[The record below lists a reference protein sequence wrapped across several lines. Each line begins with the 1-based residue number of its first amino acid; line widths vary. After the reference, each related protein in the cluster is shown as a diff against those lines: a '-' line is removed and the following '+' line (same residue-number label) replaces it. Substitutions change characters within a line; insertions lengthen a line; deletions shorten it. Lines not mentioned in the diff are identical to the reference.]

1 MSKRRRHRSKL
12 EMQKMKEGRE
22 VAWKQQKKC
31 CKYCYTPLER
41 HEVTADHRIAKSKGG
56 SNLAFN
62 IDALCEPCNVA
73 KDDMNPGVF
82 LREIKNPTPGGSFL
96 LHLAWS
102 RRRVSLKMH
111 RAVRNIGRA
120 AGVEVNVPI

>member
-1 MSKRRRHRSKL
+1 MPKRRRSRL
-12 EMQKMKEGRE
+12 EIQRIKEGRE
-22 VAWKQQKKC
+22 AAWQQQKGC
-31 CKYCYTPLER
+31 CKYCYTPLKKE
-41 HEVTADHRIAKSKGG
+41 EVTADHRIARSKGG
-56 SNLAFN
+56 SNLPMN
-62 IDALCEPCNVA
+62 IDAVCEPCNVA
-73 KDDMNPGVF
+73 KDNMNPGVF
-82 LREIKNPTPGGSFL
+82 LREIKNPTPGASFL